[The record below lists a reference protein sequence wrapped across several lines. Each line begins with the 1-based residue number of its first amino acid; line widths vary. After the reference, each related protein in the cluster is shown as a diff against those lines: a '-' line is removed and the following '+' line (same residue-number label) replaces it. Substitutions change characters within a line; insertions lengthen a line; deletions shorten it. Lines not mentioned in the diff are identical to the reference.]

1 MLDLGWSEL
10 VIVAVL
16 ALVVVGP
23 KDLPVLLRTVGQWVG
38 KARAIAGDFRRIIDD
53 AATESELADIRN
65 QINKDVAAAGDDV
78 KQAVTPPTDGAPTGS
93 APANAPA
100 PESTKPNE

>member
-38 KARAIAGDFRRIIDD
+38 KARAVAGEFRRLIDD
-53 AATESELADIRN
+53 AATEADIADIRN
-65 QINKDVAAAGDDV
+65 KVNQEVTEGT
-78 KQAVTPPTDGAPTGS
+78 QAVKEAVAPVDAPTS
-93 APANAPA
+93 PT
-100 PESTKPNE
+100 SKPDE